1 MRFRRQHHEF
11 EPARAGKP
19 SECRGPLQAQPIFI
33 PPQPA
38 PARIRRRGF
47 TLIELLVVVG
57 IIGIVMTI
65 SIPSIYRQLHPD
77 SMQKAVTDI
86 LEACTH
92 ARAMAIL
99 NRAPVDMRISPLTR
113 GISVGGSSA
122 SSSGR
127 RLESHNVA
135 GEEWRMPERGSSS
148 SAGGGSFSA
157 KISDRIQIKLIDVN
171 FVDFTDAEMAAVRFF
186 PNGTS
191 DEFTIVLTDDQNEWR
206 MISLEVVT
214 GLADVETDMQKVLE
228 ELR

>member
-1 MRFRRQHHEF
+1 MNLRWKAAAVDLAAPPKSEPLLELQARTLSAAAHAPAWFRRAHD
-11 EPARAGKP
+11 A
-19 SECRGPLQAQPIFI
+19 
-33 PPQPA
+33 
-38 PARIRRRGF
+38 F
-47 TLIELLVVVG
+47 TLIELLVVVA

-77 SMQKAVTDI
+77 SMQKAVTDL

-99 NRAPVDMRISPLTR
+99 NRAPVALKIDPRTR
-113 GISVGGSSA
+113 QVSVGGGAGSSE
-122 SSSGR
+122 

-135 GEEWRMPERGSSS
+135 GEDWRMPERGASSS
-148 SAGGGSFSA
+148 SDGGSFSA
-157 KISDRIQIKLIDVN
+157 KLSDRIQIKLIDVN
-171 FVDFTDAEMAAVRFF
+171 FVDFTEAEMAPVTFF

-191 DEFTIVLTDDQNEWR
+191 DEFTIVLANDQGEWR
-206 MISLEVVT
+206 KISLEVVT

>member
-1 MRFRRQHHEF
+1 MMQ
-11 EPARAGKP
+11 PLGKP
-19 SECRGPLQAQPIFI
+19 QCRQARSGGHR
-33 PPQPA
+33 A
-38 PARIRRRGF
+38 VSRAF
-47 TLIELLVVVG
+47 TLIELLVVVA

-86 LEACTH
+86 MEACSH

-99 NRAPVDMRISPLTR
+99 NRAPVDLKISPLTR
-113 GISVGGSSA
+113 NISVGGAAS

-135 GEEWRMPERGSSS
+135 GEDWRMAERGSASS
-148 SAGGGSFSA
+148 SSGGGSFSA
-157 KISDRIQIKLIDVN
+157 KLSERIQIKLIDVN
-171 FVDFTDAEMAAVRFF
+171 FIDLTQAESVAVRFY

-191 DEFTIVLTDDQNEWR
+191 DEFTIVLANDQDEWR

-214 GLADVETDMQKVLE
+214 GQADFETDMEKVYE
-228 ELR
+228 QLR